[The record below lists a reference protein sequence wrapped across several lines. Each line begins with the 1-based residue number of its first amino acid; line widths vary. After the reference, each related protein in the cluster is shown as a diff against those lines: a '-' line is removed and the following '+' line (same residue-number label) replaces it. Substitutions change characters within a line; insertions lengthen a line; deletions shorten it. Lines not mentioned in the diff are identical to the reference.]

1 MKIAVVGPG
10 AMGCLFAALLSRAGH
25 ELWLID
31 RDSPRASQLAR
42 EGLLIT
48 GAEGETR
55 ATPHATDR
63 ATEAGIADLV
73 LIAVKCYDTPGAAHS
88 ARPLV
93 APATVVL
100 TLQNGVGNVEVL
112 AAQLG
117 GERIIGG
124 VTAQAA
130 TLLGPGRVNHTGVG
144 ETVIG
149 EPRGGESK
157 RVADLSSLLS
167 RAGLPTTVTKD
178 LPAVLWGKLTANAGI
193 NAVATLAGVPNGA
206 LLDSPAL
213 RQAMR
218 SAAGEAAA
226 VGEASGLRPVAAD
239 MLKYTED
246 ICRQTAKNTNSMLQ
260 DVRRQRRTEI
270 DAINGAV
277 VEQGERVGVKTPTNH
292 LLAALVRGLEQ
303 THSVR
308 VAPGEEGLR

>member
-10 AMGCLFAALLSRAGH
+10 AMGCLFGAMLSQAGH

-31 RDSPRASQLAR
+31 RDSKRASQLAR

-48 GAEGETR
+48 GVEGETR

-63 ATEAGIADLV
+63 ATDVGVADLV
-73 LIAVKCYDTPGAAHS
+73 LIAVKSYDTAGAADS

-93 APATVVL
+93 GPTTTVL
-100 TLQNGVGNVEVL
+100 TLQNGVGNLEVL
-112 AAQLG
+112 TAQLG
-117 GERIIGG
+117 ADRVIGG
-124 VTAQAA
+124 ATAQAA
-130 TLLGPGRVNHTGVG
+130 TLVGPGRVKHAGVG
-144 ETVIG
+144 ETIIG
-149 EPRGGESK
+149 EPGGGEST
-157 RVADLSSLLS
+157 RVTEFSSLLS
-167 RAGLPTTVTKD
+167 RAGLPTTVTTD
-178 LPAVLWGKLTANAGI
+178 LPAVLWGKLTVNAGI
-193 NAVATLAGVPNGA
+193 NAVATLAQVPNGA
-206 LLDSPAL
+206 ILDSPAL

-226 VGEASGLRPVAAD
+226 VGEASGFRAVAAD
-239 MLKYTED
+239 MVKYTED

-277 VEQGERVGVKTPTNH
+277 VQQGEAVGVTAPTNR
-292 LLAALVRGLEQ
+292 LLATLVRGLEQ

-308 VAPGEEGLR
+308 IEPREDGLG

>member
-10 AMGCLFAALLSRAGH
+10 AMGCLFGAMLSQAGH

-31 RDSPRASQLAR
+31 RDSKRASQLAR

-48 GAEGETR
+48 GVEGETR

-63 ATEAGIADLV
+63 ATDVGVADLV
-73 LIAVKCYDTPGAAHS
+73 LIAVKSYDTAGAADS

-93 APATVVL
+93 GPTTTVL
-100 TLQNGVGNVEVL
+100 TLQNGVGNLEVL
-112 AAQLG
+112 TAQLG
-117 GERIIGG
+117 ADRVIGG
-124 VTAQAA
+124 ATAQAA
-130 TLLGPGRVNHTGVG
+130 TLLGPGRVNHAGVG
-144 ETVIG
+144 ETIIG
-149 EPRGGESK
+149 EPGGGEST
-157 RVADLSSLLS
+157 RVTEFSSLLS
-167 RAGLPTTVTKD
+167 RAGLPTTVTTD
-178 LPAVLWGKLTANAGI
+178 LPAVLWGKLTVNAGI
-193 NAVATLAGVPNGA
+193 NAVATLAQVPNGA
-206 LLDSPAL
+206 ILDSPAL

-226 VGEASGLRPVAAD
+226 VGEASGFRAVAAD
-239 MLKYTED
+239 MVKYTED

-277 VEQGERVGVKTPTNH
+277 VQQGEAVGVTAPTNR
-292 LLAALVRGLEQ
+292 LLATLVRGLEQ

-308 VAPGEEGLR
+308 IEPREDGLG